1 MLHKQT
7 TDESGQ
13 RTRSG
18 RLKNKSLFDVSPNKS
33 LMWDLNSLAQD
44 SAAQTYPS
52 TDSGLDMDVS
62 SSEGEGDGQDYPV
75 YSPGSED
82 AELLDNGDH
91 HPRSPP
97 YSTGP
102 DDSDPLSPEL
112 GGQRS
117 PSFAEAMGDND
128 MDMVVDG
135 AHAVSEEDD
144 ALLQELETIRRIN
157 KSLETISACL
167 SGITNNVR
175 SFHQTISQTK
185 ELVGTWGDI
194 FSETHRVQSLL
205 MDPNWQGATYDL
217 ETLEQIRLDE
227 EQRRIEAEE
236 EAHRVAEAAREEA
249 RRLAEAQ
256 AQAARAQAAESTLDT
271 TTKSIRPRS
280 KFGETPRYFVP
291 KEANACQETDR

>member
-1 MLHKQT
+1 
-7 TDESGQ
+7 
-13 RTRSG
+13 
-18 RLKNKSLFDVSPNKS
+18 
-33 LMWDLNSLAQD
+33 
-44 SAAQTYPS
+44 
-52 TDSGLDMDVS
+52 
-62 SSEGEGDGQDYPV
+62 
-75 YSPGSED
+75 
-82 AELLDNGDH
+82 
-91 HPRSPP
+91 
-97 YSTGP
+97 
-102 DDSDPLSPEL
+102 
-112 GGQRS
+112 
-117 PSFAEAMGDND
+117 
-128 MDMVVDG
+128 
-135 AHAVSEEDD
+135 VSEEDD

-256 AQAARAQAAESTLDT
+256 AQAAR
-271 TTKSIRPRS
+271 
-280 KFGETPRYFVP
+280 
-291 KEANACQETDR
+291 